1 MCWGGETV
9 HIIVQKFGGTSVHT
23 RELREKAAEKIR
35 EACLEGFSPVVVVS
49 AMGRKGAP
57 YATDT
62 LIALAQEEFPEVDS
76 RNLDLLLSCGEII
89 SSVIMVQTLRRVG
102 LKSIALTGGQAGIVT
117 NGTFGDATVLRVEPE
132 RIKKYL
138 EQGYVVMVAGFQG
151 VTEDGEITTLGRGGS
166 DTTAVVLGVALQADY
181 VDIFTDVEGV
191 MTADPRIVP
200 EAQILRGLTYTEAAE
215 IVQQGA
221 KVIHH
226 KAMDVAREY
235 RVPVRVRSLNDE
247 SKGTLIC
254 DVQTLVREGLRV
266 LSREKPVYSIA
277 YRKGLAQFRVD
288 FGEKPKLKLRVFQT
302 LAQKDI
308 SIDLINLFPESAAF
322 VVDEKVKDKV
332 QKTLAEEDFVFAMT
346 SPCAKVSLVGSGM
359 ADRPGVMAQ
368 VVEALKE
375 AEIEILQTSDSHVTI
390 SCLVREEDMEKAIRV
405 LHRKFQ
411 LDELC

>member
-1 MCWGGETV
+1 MRIV
-9 HIIVQKFGGTSVHT
+9 VQKFGGTSVHT
-23 RELREKAAEKIR
+23 RELREKAATKVKESC
-35 EACLEGFSPVVVVS
+35 EEGFSTVVVVS

-62 LIALAQEEFPEVDS
+62 LIALAQEEFPEVDA

-89 SSVIMVQTLRRVG
+89 SSAIMVQALSRIGLR
-102 LKSIALTGGQAGIVT
+102 SIALTGGQAGIIT
-117 NGTFGDATVLRVEPE
+117 NRVFGDATVLRVEPE
-132 RIKKYL
+132 RIRKYL
-138 EQGYVVMVAGFQG
+138 EQGYVVVVAGFQG

-200 EAQILRGLTYTEAAE
+200 EAQILKGLTYTEAAE

-235 RVPVRVRSLNDE
+235 RVPIRVRSLSDE
-247 SKGTLIC
+247 GKGTLIC
-254 DVQTLVREGLRV
+254 DIQTLMREGLRV
-266 LSREKPVYSIA
+266 LSHERPVYSIA
-277 YRKGLAQFRVD
+277 YRKGLTQFRVD
-288 FGEKPKLKLRVFQT
+288 FEGKAERKLRVFQV
-302 LAQKDI
+302 LAEHGI
-308 SIDLINLFPESAAF
+308 SIDLINLFPESTAF
-322 VVDEKVKDKV
+322 VVDGRVGEKTKAI
-332 QKTLAEEDFVFAMT
+332 LAREGFLFQTA

-375 AEIEILQTSDSHVTI
+375 AGIEILQTSDSHVTI
-390 SCLVREEDMEKAIRV
+390 SCLVNEEDMEETIRV

-411 LDELC
+411 LEELC

>member
-1 MCWGGETV
+1 MPWVGETMRIV
-9 HIIVQKFGGTSVHT
+9 VQKFGGTSVHT
-23 RELREKAAEKIR
+23 RELREKAAAKVK
-35 EACLEGFSPVVVVS
+35 EAWEEGFAPVVVVS

-62 LIALAQEEFPEVDS
+62 LIALAQEEFPEIDA

-89 SSVIMVQTLRRVG
+89 SSVIMVQALRRVG
-102 LKSIALTGGQAGIVT
+102 LRGIALTGGQAGIVT
-117 NGTFGDATVLRVEPE
+117 NGTFGDATVIRVEPE
-132 RIKKYL
+132 RIRKYL
-138 EQGYVVMVAGFQG
+138 ENGYVVVVAGFQG

-200 EAQILRGLTYTEAAE
+200 EAQILKGLTYTEAAE

-226 KAMDVAREY
+226 KAMDIAREY
-235 RVPVRVRSLNDE
+235 RIPIRVRSLNDE

-254 DVQTLVREGLRV
+254 DIQTLVREGLRI
-266 LSREKPVYSIA
+266 LSHERPVYSIA
-277 YRKGLAQFRVD
+277 YRKGLTQFRVD
-288 FGEKPKLKLRVFQT
+288 FGGNPEKKLQLFQV
-302 LAQKDI
+302 LAAHGV
-308 SIDLINLFPESAAF
+308 SIDLINLFPEHTAF
-322 VVDEKVKDKV
+322 VVDERIGEKVATILSKEGFSFEVK
-332 QKTLAEEDFVFAMT
+332 

-375 AEIEILQTSDSHVTI
+375 AEVEIFQTSDSHVTI
-390 SCLVREEDMEKAIRV
+390 SCLVDEKDMERAIRV

-411 LDELC
+411 LDEVC

>member
-1 MCWGGETV
+1 MRIV
-9 HIIVQKFGGTSVHT
+9 VQKFGGTSVHT
-23 RELREKAAEKIR
+23 RELREKAAMKVK
-35 EACLEGFSPVVVVS
+35 EAYEEGFTPVVVVS

-62 LIALAQEEFPEVDS
+62 LITLAQEEFPEIDA

-89 SSVIMVQTLRRVG
+89 SSVIMVQALRRVG
-102 LKSIALTGGQAGIVT
+102 LRAVALTGGQAGIIT
-117 NGTFGDATVLRVEPE
+117 NRSFGDATVLRVEPD
-132 RIKKYL
+132 RIIKYL
-138 EQGYVVMVAGFQG
+138 KDGYVAVVAGFQG

-235 RVPVRVRSLNDE
+235 RIPIRVRSLSDE
-247 SKGTLIC
+247 GKGTLIC
-254 DVQTLVREGLRV
+254 DIQTLVREGLRV
-266 LSREKPVYSIA
+266 LSHERPVYSIA
-277 YRKGLAQFRVD
+277 YRRGLAQFRVS
-288 FGEKPKLKLRVFQT
+288 FGGQSELKLRLFQA
-302 LAQKDI
+302 LAEHGV
-308 SIDLINLFPESAAF
+308 SIDLINLFPESTAF
-322 VVDEKVKDKV
+322 VVDEKVKEKV
-332 QKTLAEEDFVFAMT
+332 QTILSREGFLFEMT

-359 ADRPGVMAQ
+359 ADRPGVMSQ
-368 VVEALKE
+368 VVEALKD
-375 AEIEILQTSDSHVTI
+375 AGVEILQTSDSHVTI
-390 SCLVREEDMEKAIRV
+390 SCLVAEKDMEQTIRA

>member
-1 MCWGGETV
+1 MR
-9 HIIVQKFGGTSVHT
+9 IIVQKFGGTSVHT
-23 RELREKAAEKIR
+23 RELREKAAAKVK
-35 EACLEGFSPVVVVS
+35 EAWEEGFAPVVVVS

-62 LIALAQEEFPEVDS
+62 LIALAQEEFPEIDP

-89 SSVIMVQTLRRVG
+89 SSVIMVQALRRIG
-102 LKSIALTGGQAGIVT
+102 LQSIALTGGQAGIIT

-132 RIKKYL
+132 RIRRYL
-138 EQGYVVMVAGFQG
+138 ENGYVVVVAGFQG

-200 EAQILRGLTYTEAAE
+200 EAQILKGLTYTEAAE

-235 RVPVRVRSLNDE
+235 RIPIRVRSLNDE

-254 DVQTLVREGLRV
+254 DIQTLIREGLRI
-266 LSREKPVYSIA
+266 LSHERPVYSIA
-277 YRKGLAQFRVD
+277 YRKGLTQFRVD
-288 FGEKPKLKLRVFQT
+288 FGGDSEKKLRVFQV
-302 LAQKDI
+302 LAAHGV
-308 SIDLINLFPESAAF
+308 SIDLVNLFPERAAF
-322 VVDEKVKDKV
+322 VVDAKVGEKVKAILSKEGFSFEA
-332 QKTLAEEDFVFAMT
+332 K

-375 AEIEILQTSDSHVTI
+375 AGIEIFQTSDSHVTI
-390 SCLVREEDMEKAIRV
+390 SCLVDEKDMEQAIRV